1 MTPMELATT
10 LFSETAARELID
22 KSEAQGFVET
32 QNQIHIAGQITKEAL
47 EKIEK
52 ETGKKVVTHKNMKEL
67 NSATKQ
73 KEIIQSSRDEKLE
86 K

>member
-1 MTPMELATT
+1 MTPLELATT

-22 KSEAQGFVET
+22 KSDAKGFVET

-52 ETGKKVVTHKNMKEL
+52 ETGKRVVTHSNMKEL
-67 NSATKQ
+67 NFATKQ
-73 KEIIQSSRDEKLE
+73 KEIIQSSEDKKLD